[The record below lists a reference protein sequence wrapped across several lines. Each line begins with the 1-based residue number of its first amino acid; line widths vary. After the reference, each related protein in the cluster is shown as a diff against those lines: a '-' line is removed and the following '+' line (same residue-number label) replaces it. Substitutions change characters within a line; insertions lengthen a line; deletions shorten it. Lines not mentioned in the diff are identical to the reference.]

1 MKSQPFEDEIENIEN
16 KVILKHLLTL
26 AVELSSERDTNRLL
40 EHILQSAME
49 LTNSEGGTIYSITA
63 DKELAFATLIN
74 FPLGLH
80 LGGTSNKPINFPAIP
95 IYKENG
101 DVNEHAL
108 VAIAAAKGE
117 AIIIDD
123 VYKCDEYDLSAAR
136 AMDKKTGFHTQ
147 SVLAIALTN
156 HENELNGVLQLINPR
171 VKGQV
176 VAFTEQYIELVCSIS
191 ALAAVALTNRQLID
205 DMENL
210 FQAFTQLIAKAID
223 EKSPY
228 TGGHCRRVPVLTMM
242 IAEAVHKA
250 SSGPYASFKM
260 SHDDRHELSLAGWLH
275 DCGKIAIPEYIMD
288 KATKLQTVHDRIELV
303 NARFEIAK
311 RDLQIALLMCKDTAK
326 RQQLESQ
333 LKQLESDRA
342 FLQHSNIGGEFMCP
356 EAQKRVADIAK
367 NHQVD
372 IQGQVMDILTEN
384 EVYNLSIARGTL
396 TPEERKVINK
406 HMDITIEMLE
416 ALPFPKHLQNVPEFA
431 GGHHETMDGKGYP
444 KGLTKEQMSVPARMM
459 AIADIF
465 EALTAADR
473 PYKPAKPLSECLLI
487 MKKMCENNHID
498 KDLYVVFI
506 ESKVYLEYAKQHL
519 KPQQIDE
526 VDHAFILD
534 FK

>member
-1 MKSQPFEDEIENIEN
+1 MKSQPFEGEIEHIEN
-16 KVILKHLLTL
+16 KVVLKHLLTL
-26 AVELSSERDTNRLL
+26 AIELSSERDTNRLL

-49 LTNSEGGTIYSITA
+49 LTHSEGGTIYSIT
-63 DKELAFATLIN
+63 DKKELAFATLVN

-80 LGGTSNKPINFPAIP
+80 LGGTSKKPINFPAIP

-101 DVNEHAL
+101 EVNEHAL

-117 AIIIDD
+117 MIIIDD
-123 VYKCDEYDLSAAR
+123 VYNCDEYDLSAAR

-171 VKGQV
+171 IKNQV

-228 TGGHCRRVPVLTMM
+228 TGGHCRRVPELTMM
-242 IAEAVHKA
+242 IADAVHKA
-250 SSGPYASFKM
+250 SKGPYADFNM
-260 SHDDRHELSLAGWLH
+260 SADDRHELALAGWLH
-275 DCGKIAIPEYIMD
+275 DCGKIAIPEYVMD

-311 RDLQIALLMCKDTAK
+311 RDIQIAQLMTKDKAEK
-326 RQQLESQ
+326 QQLASQ
-333 LKQLESDRA
+333 LAQLEADRA
-342 FLQHSNIGGEFMCP
+342 FLQHSNIGGEFMS
-356 EAQKRVADIAK
+356 ADGQNRVADIATRY
-367 NHQVD
+367 QVT
-372 IQGQVMDILTEN
+372 IQDHTMNILTDN
-384 EVYNLSIARGTL
+384 EVYNLRITRGTL
-396 TPEERKVINK
+396 TAEERQIINK

-416 ALPFPKHLQNVPEFA
+416 ALPFPKHLQQVPEYA

-473 PYKPAKPLSECLLI
+473 PYKPAKPLSECLFI
-487 MKKMCENNHID
+487 MKKMCENKHID
-498 KDLYVVFI
+498 QDLFIVFI
-506 ESKVYLEYAKQHL
+506 ESKVYLDYAQRHL
-519 KPQQIDE
+519 KAEQIDQ
-526 VDHAFILD
+526 VDHGFILD
-534 FK
+534 LR